1 MSCPQ
6 LQGARQKASAKQRQG
21 FDVGGGVLL
30 EKWREEVGK
39 DGESGEKELQDSGD
53 YALCQVTP
61 PCSPETLTEGS

>member
-6 LQGARQKASAKQRQG
+6 LQGARQKASAKQR
-21 FDVGGGVLL
+21 DKDLTLGGVLL

-39 DGESGEKELQDSGD
+39 DGESGEKELQDSGN
-53 YALCQVTP
+53 YVLCQVTP